1 MKYGFIKAACLS
13 PEVRLAD
20 CRENTARIEAA
31 VSENTDA
38 QLLVFPE
45 LCLTGYTCG
54 DLFFQ

>member
-45 LCLTGYTCG
+45 LCLTG
-54 DLFFQ
+54 